1 MDAAAL
7 HRSTAPSVRFRG
19 DAGASVV
26 EYAVLIGLIA
36 VVCIVAVNYL
46 GDATAKSLST
56 TTDRLDGVEPAA
68 VVVATTTPPTT
79 APPTTVNHHDD

>member
-1 MDAAAL
+1 MDGSARR
-7 HRSTAPSVRFRG
+7 RSTGVEARFRG

-46 GDATAKSLST
+46 GDATARSLST

-68 VVVATTTPPTT
+68 VVVATTS
-79 APPTTVNHHDD
+79 PPTTVDHHDDD

>member
-7 HRSTAPSVRFRG
+7 QRSAAAAVRFQG

-36 VVCIVAVNYL
+36 VVCIVAVSYL

-56 TTDRLDGVEPAA
+56 TADRLDGVGPAGP
-68 VVVATTTPPTT
+68 VATTTPPTT
-79 APPTTVNHHDD
+79 VHDD